1 MVYAFMVVN
10 MDCRECIYGKDDF
23 ERRMACYDN
32 YVAKYGIPNEI
43 YGNMTRED
51 AEKEALQFMWCEKTG
66 GKVYIFGK
74 CSLTDKDTSTH
85 NKEGDNLM
93 PDLTATDYQ
102 KKSYEKET

>member
-1 MVYAFMVVN
+1 MVVN

-51 AEKEALQFMWCEKTG
+51 AEKEALQFMWCEIYKY
-66 GKVYIFGK
+66 KNIHR
-74 CSLTDKDTSTH
+74 SERIWST
-85 NKEGDNLM
+85 
-93 PDLTATDYQ
+93 
-102 KKSYEKET
+102 

>member
-43 YGNMTRED
+43 YGNMTR
-51 AEKEALQFMWCEKTG
+51 
-66 GKVYIFGK
+66 
-74 CSLTDKDTSTH
+74 
-85 NKEGDNLM
+85 
-93 PDLTATDYQ
+93 
-102 KKSYEKET
+102 